1 MIGHR
6 HGDARPCR
14 RTSGKAPARRSGV
27 ESYMNLKVCPKTHKT
42 AGVPRRF
49 TLSALVQCDFF
60 TLQFQPPVIVAF
72 YLTFRGTMYD
82 RRTDLTPEDA
92 LPVRRIDAKV
102 KWFNASKGFGFVTMA
117 DGSPDAFLPMAI
129 LRRAG
134 YDDVREGASITCDV
148 GAGAKGPLVTSVLS
162 IDLSTAVAPSF
173 GADRRGG
180 AGASSTLEGAVKWF
194 EPDKG
199 YGFISPDGGGKDVF
213 IHITAL
219 RRSGLDGLTP
229 GQRVRVEVID
239 GRKGLEADQ
248 IALI

>member
-1 MIGHR
+1 
-6 HGDARPCR
+6 
-14 RTSGKAPARRSGV
+14 
-27 ESYMNLKVCPKTHKT
+27 
-42 AGVPRRF
+42 
-49 TLSALVQCDFF
+49 
-60 TLQFQPPVIVAF
+60 
-72 YLTFRGTMYD
+72 MYD
-82 RRTDLTPEDA
+82 RRIDLTPEDA
-92 LPVRRIDAKV
+92 PPGQRIEAKV

-134 YDDVREGASITCDV
+134 YEDVREGASIACEI
-148 GAGAKGPLVTSVLS
+148 GAGAKGPLVTTVLS